1 MVDLWG
7 WICWKS
13 RGEQWHNLGNLLQGH
28 LRSISQVAAC
38 WLSVK
43 KKSSWDRKWGTEK
56 EREIFVEFSSI
67 LGLSPIRT
75 VWSSQLRNSC
85 GALRWHWNQLTKILD
100 ASSAPK
106 SRLKPQGFW
115 VFCQGF
121 RRCWFR
127 ALPNEY
133 SRFCTLGIG
142 TWIHP
147 QAAKMFV
154 RFLGPQARW
163 YVHCWYG
170 GRC

>member
-1 MVDLWG
+1 MSLEHKVGVAVWWVLHGHVWYLACCMVDLWG

-43 KKSSWDRKWGTEK
+43 KKGSWDRKWGTEK

-100 ASSAPK
+100 ASSVPNPDWRLRGSEFFAKAFEDAGSGHCQTNIPGSAP
-106 SRLKPQGFW
+106 
-115 VFCQGF
+115 
-121 RRCWFR
+121 
-127 ALPNEY
+127 
-133 SRFCTLGIG
+133 
-142 TWIHP
+142 
-147 QAAKMFV
+147 
-154 RFLGPQARW
+154 
-163 YVHCWYG
+163 
-170 GRC
+170 